1 MDIVITDLGRAP
13 VRQIGMYYADFAYGD
28 DENDFELTCDADL
41 APRNGCMVYADG
53 SEWGGFVD
61 EVSYDTA
68 TGAATCRGRTI
79 HGALADKRIVP
90 DAGKSHYKVSG
101 PVEAALSAVVSRIGL
116 SGVYEVEK
124 GASAAISYTF
134 DRFTD
139 AYSGIRKM
147 LKAHSLRLAMRCVEG
162 RVLLSAQQVRTIGD
176 KADSDLV
183 DFVLTD
189 VGRCYNHLVCAGEGE
204 GDKRVVI
211 HLYADAAGK
220 VSKKQTLFG
229 LDERTAFYDYN
240 AADAEK
246 LEAEGVEK
254 LREMQTKG
262 GVEVTVPES
271 LDAEVGDVLVG
282 RDNATGVE
290 VAAEVAKKILR
301 VKYGDATVGY
311 EVGNTSATSSTI
323 VGTGESSGG
332 GHAYYAGEG
341 LTLSGYTFA
350 ADVTQAELDAVGAT
364 AESARKTASDAQAA
378 AGNAYYAGEGLT
390 LSGYTFAADVT
401 QAELD
406 AVGATAESA
415 RKTASDAQAAA
426 GRAQQTADGKSD
438 AGHKHSASD
447 VTSGVLPVARG
458 GTGATSRVGV
468 WNNVMM
474 MELLDWE
481 TVDWNTLTDS
491 GFARNTSLSGKNAPP
506 CDYPYG
512 MLEVAMSDIDPSA
525 QCLIQRWTSDGMHGS
540 YVRNGWKK
548 SDGSYSWRSWNKLTY
563 EQDVAPKSHKHSKA
577 DVTDF
582 PASMPASDV
591 SAWAKAPTKPTY
603 TAAEVGAAPKSHRHA
618 WGEVTGKPTEYPPEA
633 HTHPYAGAQSAGGA
647 ANSAAKLAT
656 ARKITLDGAVS
667 GSATFDGSADVTITV
682 EGDSAAA
689 GFLAAHPV
697 GFYVECKSGV
707 DPNAIGGTWAK
718 APSMGPCVWL
728 RTK

>member
-378 AGNAYYAGEGLT
+378 AG
-390 LSGYTFAADVT
+390 
-401 QAELD
+401 
-406 AVGATAESA
+406 
-415 RKTASDAQAAA
+415 
-426 GRAQQTADGKSD
+426 RAQQTADGKAD

-474 MELLDWE
+474 MELIDWE

-512 MLEVAMSDIDPSA
+512 MLEVAKANINS
-525 QCLIQRWTSDGMHGS
+525 LTQRWTCDGMHGS

-548 SDGSYSWRSWNKLTY
+548 SDGSYSWSSWNKLTY
-563 EQDVAPKSHKHSKA
+563 EKDVAPKSHKHSKA

-603 TAAEVGAAPKSHRHA
+603 TAAEVGAAEKAHGHV
-618 WGEVTGKPTEYPPEA
+618 WGDVTGKPASYPPEA
-633 HTHPYAGAQSAGGA
+633 HAHPYAGAQSAGGA

-656 ARKITLDGAVS
+656 ARKITLAGAVR
-667 GSATFDGSADVTITV
+667 GSAAFDGSADVTITV